1 MVLDPG
7 HVDKQIFVTELIMI
21 LKNNCYVNANNC
33 TIWSI

>member
-21 LKNNCYVNANNC
+21 LK
-33 TIWSI
+33 TIIMLTRITALFDQ